1 MEYRYSAIVDPATYE
16 TEGLCGE
23 IPLRIHQTQETE
35 DLGAI
40 RAQEDW
46 KKHVGPLG
54 FTRASLGPKYNFL
67 SVAFPETLPDR
78 MEVLAYFDEFIFL
91 HDDVVEAVDK
101 AKVRLC
107 LCPKENHDQP
117 LLSYSLGRRTK

>member
-1 MEYRYSAIVDPATYE
+1 MEYRYSTIVDSSTYE
-16 TEGLCGE
+16 TEGLCEG
-23 IPLRIHQTQETE
+23 ILLRVFHNQEVE

-46 KKHVGPLG
+46 RKHIAPLAFKRG
-54 FTRASLGPKYNFL
+54 SLGPQWNFL
-67 SVAFPETLPDR
+67 SVAFPETLPER

-101 AKVRLC
+101 AKV
-107 LCPKENHDQP
+107 
-117 LLSYSLGRRTK
+117 

>member
-1 MEYRYSAIVDPATYE
+1 MEYQYSTIINTSHDEKEVDI
-16 TEGLCGE
+16 LCGG
-23 IPLRIHQTQETE
+23 IPLRVHRDQQIE

-46 KKHVGPLG
+46 RQHVAPLG
-54 FTRASLGPKYNFL
+54 FKRGSLGPEYNFL

-91 HDDVVEAVDK
+91 HDDVVETVDK
-101 AKVRLC
+101 AMVGIRFLRLFGWS
-107 LCPKENHDQP
+107 NN
-117 LLSYSLGRRTK
+117 S